1 MNQINVRNIAMF
13 LFYQMYDFF
22 LFIIMCDSLD
32 LSLNY
37 LSKFNYNLNFL
48 VFPKFP
54 QCGITNSKQDT
65 MSYHNN
71 NKILFAISVEKKVKS
86 LG

>member
-1 MNQINVRNIAMF
+1 
-13 LFYQMYDFF
+13 
-22 LFIIMCDSLD
+22 MCDSLD